1 MVSITEVTQKAEI
14 TYPVKWS
21 YKLVGRDAEAI
32 QESISPL
39 LQHKEHA
46 IKHSN
51 QSKTGKF
58 VSISCEMLIMHE
70 EERLYFY
77 EEFKKQE
84 TILYIL

>member
-1 MVSITEVTQKAEI
+1 MVSITEVNQKVEI

-21 YKLVGRDAEAI
+21 YKLVGRDADAI
-32 QESISPL
+32 KEGIMPL
-39 LQHKEHA
+39 LNNKEHT

-58 VSISCEMLIMHE
+58 VSIACEMLIMHE

-84 TILYIL
+84 TILYVL